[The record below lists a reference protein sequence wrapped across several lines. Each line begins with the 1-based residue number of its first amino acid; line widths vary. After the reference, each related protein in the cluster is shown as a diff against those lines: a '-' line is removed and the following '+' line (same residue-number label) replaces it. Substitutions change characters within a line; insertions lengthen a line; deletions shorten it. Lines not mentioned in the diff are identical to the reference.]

1 MAETGHHHAGH
12 PGAGPAGLSP
22 LPSAAGQEPRVTALE
37 QALGE
42 ERRRLSRELHDCL
55 SQTLYAIALSAR
67 TAREL
72 LEGDAAAAAEPLDHV
87 TSLVEDGIAEM
98 RSLVFGLRPESLDN
112 RGLAGAL
119 RALARTMS
127 ARYGLAIETQLSAE
141 TGAGAEAQQ
150 ALYRIAREAL
160 FNAAQHADAG
170 HVLVRLASGP
180 GAVVLTVEDDG
191 TGFDADGTFPGHLG
205 LRSMRE
211 RAREAGG
218 TLELDSSPGC
228 GTRVRICFPVPTAGP
243 AAGPAA
249 APARPLPPRISRP
262 ASPIRRLSPPPP
274 AETGRRSC
282 PGWSGRESARWRS

>member
-1 MAETGHHHAGH
+1 MAETGHHHAAP
-12 PGAGPAGLSP
+12 PGAGPAGLRP
-22 LPSAAGQEPRVTALE
+22 LPAALPSAAGQEPHPAALE

-72 LEGDAAAAAEPLDHV
+72 LEDDAAAAAEPLDHV

-98 RSLVFGLRPESLDN
+98 RSLVFGLRPESLEN

-119 RALARTMS
+119 RALARTMR

-141 TGAGAEAQQ
+141 AGAAAEAQQ

-170 HVLVRLASGP
+170 HVLVRLASEP
-180 GAVVLTVEDDG
+180 GEVVLTVEDDG
-191 TGFDADGTFPGHLG
+191 TGFDAGATFPGHLG

-228 GTRVRICFPVPTAGP
+228 GTRVRIGFPVP

-249 APARPLPPRISRP
+249 PASPLPPRISRP
-262 ASPIRRLSPPPP
+262 AGPIRRLSPQPQ

-282 PGWSGRESARWRS
+282 PGWSGRGSARWRS